1 MDYRVRAAM
10 VQALGA
16 AYSELADSAE
26 RWLKE
31 GGSDVV
37 WLLKRTLTL
46 RGRRNGTPRACD

>member
-37 WLLKRTLTL
+37 WLLKKDFDP
-46 RGRRNGTPRACD
+46 NGKKEWYAACM